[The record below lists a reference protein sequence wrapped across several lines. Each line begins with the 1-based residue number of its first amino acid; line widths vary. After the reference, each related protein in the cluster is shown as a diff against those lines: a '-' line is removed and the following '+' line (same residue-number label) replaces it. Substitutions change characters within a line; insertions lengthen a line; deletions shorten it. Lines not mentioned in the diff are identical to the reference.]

1 MYDILQTFFLISR
14 IIKGSL
20 MLQNEFYFVG
30 RFLEF
35 PYREFQL
42 YFYRV
47 YVGGVLSLAFSKKII
62 SHCITKFQVHVGDL
76 MILN

>member
-1 MYDILQTFFLISR
+1 
-14 IIKGSL
+14 
-20 MLQNEFYFVG
+20 MLQNEFYFVS

-47 YVGGVLSLAFSKKII
+47 YVGGVLSLAFSKNFI
-62 SHCITKFQVHVGDL
+62 SHCITKFQVHVGDFEL
-76 MILN
+76 TFLTLLAKSVFR